1 MALAAVR
8 KGERALNV
16 VKDLELLDLA
26 EPSAPGP
33 GTAGVWFKTP
43 SVDANRCLEF
53 HGLGRQVHAVRGIGL
68 DRIDTVKTVTR
79 TATSGQQLPRHEGG
93 AVLALTADGHHQEL
107 AGVGRG
113 QAAG

>member
-53 HGLGRQVHAVRGIGL
+53 HGLGRQVHAVRGVGL
-68 DRIDTVKTVTR
+68 DRIDAVKTVTR
-79 TATSGQQLPRHEGG
+79 TATSRQQLPRYEGG
-93 AVLALTADGHHQEL
+93 AIPALTAKSHHEKL
-107 AGVGRG
+107 YGVGSG
-113 QAAG
+113 HSV